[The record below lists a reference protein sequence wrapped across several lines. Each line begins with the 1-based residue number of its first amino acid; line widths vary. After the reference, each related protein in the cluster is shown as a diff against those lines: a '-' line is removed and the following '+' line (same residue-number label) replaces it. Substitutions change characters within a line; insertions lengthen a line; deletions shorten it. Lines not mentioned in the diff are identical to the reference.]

1 MNSPSRKSE
10 PTGSACSQPA
20 WKMSLSQSILLAEI
34 MLPKSVTCFFTIA
47 YTFSKLNTDL
57 KFDMSGCYV
66 GKLLG
71 FSSGIW
77 RRVVWQK
84 FTDVSKV
91 RVNSSS
97 TLKKTAAQSSATSVN
112 SYQAIRRHIPE
123 EVNIMD
129 ISCSKLNCNYYS
141 SELNTLDQVG
151 THEKHECQRKFLT
164 VMRAAHNVTLPLRG
178 PEVNCIICVNY
189 ALLTFVEKHIC
200 S

>member
-1 MNSPSRKSE
+1 MWTRYKADALFVDVFLELIYAVPFGMNSPSRKSE

-77 RRVVWQK
+77 RRVVW
-84 FTDVSKV
+84 
-91 RVNSSS
+91 
-97 TLKKTAAQSSATSVN
+97 
-112 SYQAIRRHIPE
+112 
-123 EVNIMD
+123 
-129 ISCSKLNCNYYS
+129 
-141 SELNTLDQVG
+141 
-151 THEKHECQRKFLT
+151 
-164 VMRAAHNVTLPLRG
+164 
-178 PEVNCIICVNY
+178 
-189 ALLTFVEKHIC
+189 
-200 S
+200 